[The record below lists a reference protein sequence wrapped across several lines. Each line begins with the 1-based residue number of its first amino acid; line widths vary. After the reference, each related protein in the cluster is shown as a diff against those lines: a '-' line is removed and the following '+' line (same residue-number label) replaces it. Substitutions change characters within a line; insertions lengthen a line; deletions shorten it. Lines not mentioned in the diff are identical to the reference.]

1 METKPEMLTPSIRSQ
16 VRNLTF
22 LYLTMAHGTDYFLSD
37 REMETIIE
45 SLHSRYQTLDR
56 SEVQSAVAE
65 GLAIYQD
72 VRNSMELATQAM
84 MALRNMLSPEECE
97 DVLEDLI
104 HIAEADGIVLDDE
117 WGFLAGLAEC
127 WGIVLPNQHEE
138 NVVIVKQKL
147 DRGKWTVLHHLAF
160 IFLVLAHGAD
170 NELDEQERRIMLKKL
185 REWQPL
191 LREED
196 VEGIYEEARERYSL
210 GSDRSTLEE
219 SIAVIKSQLPEEQ
232 RMAALNDLV
241 QIANA
246 DGFFLDNE
254 EDLINAMMNALEVPA
269 LANYGG
275 YGKKH
280 G

>member
-1 METKPEMLTPSIRSQ
+1 MLTPSIRSQ

-22 LYLTMAHGTDYFLSD
+22 LYLTMAHGTDCYLTD
-37 REMETIIE
+37 REMETIID
-45 SLHSRYQTLDR
+45 SLHARYRTIDR
-56 SEVQSAVAE
+56 SEIRDAILDALAV
-65 GLAIYQD
+65 YQQTQ
-72 VRNSMELATQAM
+72 NNMELATQAM
-84 MALRNMLSPEECE
+84 MALRNLLSPEECE
-97 DVLEDLI
+97 GVLQDLI
-104 HIAEADGIVLDDE
+104 RIAEADGVILDDE
-117 WGFLAGLAEC
+117 WGFLGGLAEC
-127 WGIVLPNQHEE
+127 WGIVLPNLQSEDA
-138 NVVIVKQKL
+138 VTVKQKL

-185 REWQPL
+185 REWQPRL
-191 LREED
+191 SEED
-196 VEGIYEEARERYSL
+196 IEDIYEEAKERYSH
-210 GSDRSTLEE
+210 GSDRSTLDE
-219 SIAVIKSQLPEEQ
+219 SISFIKEHLPEEQ